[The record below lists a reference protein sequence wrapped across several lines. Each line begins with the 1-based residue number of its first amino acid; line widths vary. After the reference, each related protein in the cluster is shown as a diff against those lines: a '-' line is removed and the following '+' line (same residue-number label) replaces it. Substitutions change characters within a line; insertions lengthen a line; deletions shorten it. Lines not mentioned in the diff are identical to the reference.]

1 MTPVKD
7 ETLKNVTTL
16 VGRPVGLLIR
26 TQEGQVELGEREGAE
41 VTQGLLLFFLALDS
55 IAVSLF
61 TL

>member
-1 MTPVKD
+1 MPVKD
-7 ETLKNVTTL
+7 KTLKNVTTL
-16 VGRPVGLLIR
+16 AGRQVGLLIR
-26 TQEGQVELGEREGAE
+26 TQEGPVELGEREGAE